1 MENISDQISRH
12 GLELRT
18 DVLDAGFF
26 FLIRNFSGAIFN
38 MLSFKNFFE
47 ANFKE
52 RNKLMIKKEVMLDDD
67 TKGML

>member
-1 MENISDQISRH
+1 MFWM
-12 GLELRT
+12 L
-18 DVLDAGFF
+18 VF

-38 MLSFKNFFE
+38 ILSFKNFSE

-52 RNKLMIKKEVMLDDD
+52 RNKLMIKKEVMLD